1 MIHSPWITL
10 FATATWCCCE
20 SVLFRN
26 GAWQGAW
33 QGSFNLTYHS
43 PIGHLWPPTFGQSKS
58 QVRLDSWLWENR
70 KLKIIKD
77 YRIRRIRSKEL
88 NGCLVDFQNS
98 KNPNFRSKVRKK
110 SEFEK
115 YHKILW
121 NIQFYVI
128 EIEIRICHVWNKKR
142 ICQTATFCSNTL
154 RVTLC
159 YFKTEAVTWPVTWLH
174 F

>member
-1 MIHSPWITL
+1 MIHSPWINL
-10 FATATWCCCE
+10 FATITWCCCD
-20 SVLFRN
+20 SALLRN
-26 GAWQGAW
+26 GAWSRSLEGP
-33 QGSFNLTYHS
+33 FNFTYNH
-43 PIGHLWPPTFGQSKS
+43 PLLASKNCS
-58 QVRLDSWLWENR
+58 SGWIDCYG
-70 KLKIIKD
+70 KIKIIKD
-77 YRIRRIRSKEL
+77 FWIRRLRSKEFS
-88 NGCLVDFQNS
+88 GCLDRFSKFQKS
-98 KNPNFRSKVRKK
+98 QFLIKSEKK
-110 SEFEK
+110 WKTNEFEK

-159 YFKTEAVTWPVTWLH
+159 YFKTEAVTWPVTRLH